1 MEVGISGQLSC
12 FGSTKN
18 SVKDNAKTKLYWDY
32 NVFNTELFKTD
43 LDYALRSYTVTE
55 YSQFQKIL
63 VKNYI

>member
-43 LDYALRSYTVTE
+43 LDYA
-55 YSQFQKIL
+55 
-63 VKNYI
+63 